1 LIRALPSSAEV
12 VIVGGGIIG
21 VSIAYYL
28 AKKGMREVLLL
39 ERGMMGEGA
48 TGKCAGGIRTQ
59 FSTEINIRL
68 SLLSL
73 KVFEHFKEDFGV
85 DPEFNPAGYL
95 FLAVRKRQWAILKTN
110 AQLMKTMGLD
120 VELLGPSEIRG
131 RWPFL
136 RVDDL
141 LGGSYSKSD
150 GYAGPHEILQ
160 GFAKGARELGAMLI
174 EGVEVT
180 KIHRKRERV
189 QAVEMAT
196 GERIVTPLV
205 INAAGPYASR
215 VAAMVGV
222 ELLVKPLRR
231 QLFFTDVFEELPALF
246 PLVIDLEHGWYMRRE
261 GKGLLLAGPEDA
273 QSSFNEKVDFG
284 GQEWTAARSLH
295 RVPILQRARIVR
307 GLAGLYDISPDHHA
321 ILGPFP
327 EIKGFVC
334 ANGFSGHGFQH
345 SPAIGI
351 LIAELIAEGR
361 SKTVDIYPLRPHRFR
376 EGDLIYE
383 PLTAFHD

>member
-1 LIRALPSSAEV
+1 MRALPSSAEV

-28 AKKGMREVLLL
+28 AKKGMREVVLL

-73 KVFEHFKEDFGV
+73 KVFEHFKEEFGV

-150 GYAGPHEILQ
+150 GYAGPYEILQ
-160 GFAKGARELGAMLI
+160 GFAKGARELGATLI
-174 EGVEVT
+174 EGAEVT

>member
-1 LIRALPSSAEV
+1 MRPLPSSAEV

-73 KVFEHFKEDFGV
+73 KVFEHFKEEFGV

-95 FLAVRKRQWAILKTN
+95 FLAVRKRQWTILKTN
-110 AQLMKTMGLD
+110 AQLMKTLGLD

-141 LGGSYSKSD
+141 LGGSYSKCD
-150 GYAGPHEILQ
+150 GYAGPYEILQ

-174 EGVEVT
+174 EGAEVT
-180 KIHRKRERV
+180 KIYRKRERV
-189 QAVEMAT
+189 QAVETAA

-273 QSSFNEKVDFG
+273 ESSFNEKVDFG

-295 RVPILQRARIVR
+295 RVPILERARIVR